1 MDPPCV
7 HINEEDDTEDVEL
20 FKEFVDGKSLSVHNV
35 DSSRCPICFEY
46 VQDNQ
51 VSIRV

>member
-1 MDPPCV
+1 MDPYYV
-7 HINEEDDTEDVEL
+7 RINEEDDTEDVEL